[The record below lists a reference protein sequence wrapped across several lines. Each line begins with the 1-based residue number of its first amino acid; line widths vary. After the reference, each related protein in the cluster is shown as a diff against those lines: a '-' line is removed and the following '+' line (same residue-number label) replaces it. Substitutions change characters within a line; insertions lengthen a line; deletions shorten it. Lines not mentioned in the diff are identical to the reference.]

1 MDRDELLETL
11 YPGMLAEEVRAVTA
25 SDASLV
31 LMSSDDQSVGKEP
44 SRLDGNPVPEA
55 VVEEI
60 RQRRNE
66 LLALVRTDPIFE
78 RLLDGF
84 YDDVGHMGKVAW
96 SREQVIDA
104 VLAADRIPCWAR
116 DTLFDESDNPGP
128 LPPHS

>member
-1 MDRDELLETL
+1 MESLEATSSKGHRRYHELGKRTVGLCRDRPEQLLSSVDRDELLETL

-31 LMSSDDQSVGKEP
+31 LMSDDQSVGKEP

-78 RLLDGF
+78 RLLDGL
-84 YDDVGHMGKVAW
+84 MM
-96 SREQVIDA
+96 
-104 VLAADRIPCWAR
+104 
-116 DTLFDESDNPGP
+116 
-128 LPPHS
+128 